1 LAARKAAEVG
11 AAAAAF
17 AIRVRSMWAFT
28 LRRLLYA
35 VPVLLGVSML
45 VFVLI
50 HLAPG
55 DVVDILVPP
64 EVPKE
69 IADGLRRR
77 FRLDEPIYL
86 QYLAWL
92 SRLMVG
98 DFGISFFTGRPVAEE
113 LFGALGNTL
122 IIALP
127 AALLGFSLGIML
139 GALAAYSRD
148 SWLDKVFSAT
158 AIVGVSLP
166 HYWVGIVLV
175 AIFSVVLNM
184 LPAQGMGFEGVPSGW
199 NEIKHLILPV
209 ITLSLIPMGVTS
221 RLVRANVLEILS
233 QEFVGTLHAKGLS
246 KRRVLYHTLKNAAPS
261 ALALMGLQFGYL
273 LGGSILVETVF
284 NWPGSGGLMN
294 LAIFRRDVP
303 VLSATILVLAAIFVV
318 INILV
323 DVLQALID
331 PRMRR

>member
-1 LAARKAAEVG
+1 
-11 AAAAAF
+11 
-17 AIRVRSMWAFT
+17 MWTFT

-113 LFGALGNTL
+113 LFGALANTL

-127 AALLGFSLGIML
+127 AALLGFSLGIVL

-158 AIVGVSLP
+158 AIIGVSLP

-184 LPAQGMGFEGVPSGW
+184 LPAQGMGFEGVPTGW

-233 QEFVGTLHAKGLS
+233 QEFVGTLHAKGLG

>member
-1 LAARKAAEVG
+1 
-11 AAAAAF
+11 
-17 AIRVRSMWAFT
+17 MWAFT
-28 LRRLLYA
+28 LRRLVYA

-45 VFVLI
+45 VFLLI

-69 IADGLRRR
+69 IADSLRRR

-92 SRLMVG
+92 GRLMVG

-122 IIALP
+122 VIALP
-127 AALLGFSLGIML
+127 AALLGFSLGVVL
-139 GALAAYSRD
+139 GALAAYNRD
-148 SWLDKVFSAT
+148 TWLDKVFSAM
-158 AIVGVSLP
+158 AIIGVSLP

-175 AIFSVVLNM
+175 AVFSVVLNL
-184 LPAQGMGFEGVPSGW
+184 LPAQGMGFETVPSSW
-199 NEIKHLILPV
+199 DQIKHLILPV
-209 ITLSLIPMGVTS
+209 VTLSLIPMGVTS
-221 RLVRANVLEILS
+221 CLVRANVLEILS

-246 KRRVLYHTLKNAAPS
+246 NRRVLYHTLKNAAPS